1 MEPTSRLIV
10 CGGGESARTLSFFPE
25 RQFFKVLRALGS
37 AGCMAAARGVYSEL
51 LSAFKHP
58 GGLAMPRL
66 QTPGRQVPSA
76 GQANRAR
83 TGSMRRHFKDRLQGL
98 SAVFALIWLHTDEFV
113 KTRLALAVSSL
124 VLASV
129 FTALGPVALK
139 NVVDAI
145 ARDRPGTEVS
155 ITVLAILYVLTQWLA
170 RGAGELRALL
180 YAYAERRMFRRLSE
194 NLFAHVMRLPLRFH
208 LGRQTGAIGQTL
220 QNGLQGYELILHHLV
235 FTFLPVVA
243 ELATI
248 VIVLARLDQPIF
260 FAFYAGAALCYAFV
274 FALTVSK
281 VMRTANAASA
291 TSIDA
296 SATMTDSILNYETVK
311 YFTAEP
317 VVQEKV
323 SRALRKTEKEWV
335 SFYRIYS
342 VSGLAVATTYAAF
355 LALTI
360 LYAVG
365 QVQAGALTIGGFV
378 LVNTYMLQIVR
389 PIEMLGYAV
398 QGFSQGTA
406 MLNSMLTLLQ
416 EAPEPQSL
424 HATTPRSGPGSL
436 EFDSVA
442 LSYRSDRT
450 ILNGV
455 SFRIPAGK
463 TLGIV
468 GTSGAGKST
477 LVRLVTRLLEVDSG
491 RILLDGA
498 PISEMPLPV
507 VRQSIAVVP
516 QDTVLF
522 NDTIGYNIAFGKHGS
537 TQQEIED
544 AARVARLHD
553 FIVSLPDGY
562 ETRVGERG
570 VKLSGGEKQRVSIAR
585 AALKHPRIYVFDEAT
600 SSLDSRTE
608 RQILR
613 NLRHISS
620 THTTLVIAHRLSTV
634 VHADEIVVLDYGAIV
649 ERGTHASLLEQN
661 GRYAALW
668 RAQQAAA
675 TQLENA

>member
-1 MEPTSRLIV
+1 MRQLFAERL
-10 CGGGESARTLSFFPE
+10 ES
-25 RQFFKVLRALGS
+25 VRA
-37 AGCMAAARGVYSEL
+37 A
-51 LSAFKHP
+51 
-58 GGLAMPRL
+58 
-66 QTPGRQVPSA
+66 
-76 GQANRAR
+76 
-83 TGSMRRHFKDRLQGL
+83 
-98 SAVFALIWLHTDEFV
+98 FALIWLHTDRFV
-113 KTRLALAVSSL
+113 KVRLFMAVTSL
-124 VLASV
+124 VLASI

-145 ARDRPGTEVS
+145 AGDSTGMPVS
-155 ITVLAILYVLTQWLA
+155 VTVLVILYVLTQWLA
-170 RGAGELRALL
+170 RGTGELRALL
-180 YAYAERRMFRRLSE
+180 YAYAERRMFRTLSQ

-248 VIVLARLDQPIF
+248 VIVLARLDQPVF
-260 FAFYAGAALCYAFV
+260 FAFYAGAALCYAIV
-274 FALTVSK
+274 FGFTVSK
-281 VMRTANAASA
+281 VMKTANAASA

-311 YFTAEP
+311 YFTAER

-323 SRALRKTEKEWV
+323 SRALVKTEREWV
-335 SFYRIYS
+335 SFYRLYS
-342 VSGLAVATTYAAF
+342 ISGLAVATTYAAF

-365 QVQAGALTIGGFV
+365 QVQAGAMTIGGFV
-378 LVNTYMLQIVR
+378 LVNTYMLQIIR

-398 QGFSQGTA
+398 QGFSQGIA
-406 MLNSMLTLLQ
+406 MLDSMQKLLQ
-416 EAPEPQSL
+416 EKPE
-424 HATTPRSGPGSL
+424 ADAADAAAAAAGPGSL
-436 EFDSVA
+436 EFETVA
-442 LSYRSDRT
+442 VSYHADRT

-477 LVRLVTRLLEVDSG
+477 IVRLVTRLLETDSG
-491 RILLDGA
+491 RILLDGV
-498 PISEMPLPV
+498 PISQLPLST
-507 VRQSIAVVP
+507 VRQAIAVVP

-522 NDTIGYNIAFGKHGS
+522 NDTIGYNIGFGKHDC
-537 TQQEIED
+537 TQREIED
-544 AARVARLHD
+544 AARVAHLHE
-553 FIVSLPDGY
+553 FIVSLPAAY
-562 ETRVGERG
+562 ATQVGERG

-600 SSLDSRTE
+600 SSLDSQTE
-608 RQILR
+608 RQILN
-613 NLRHISS
+613 NLREISS
-620 THTTLVIAHRLSTV
+620 SHTTLIIAHRLSTV
-634 VHADEIVVLDYGAIV
+634 VHADEIVVLEHGTIA
-649 ERGTHASLLEQN
+649 ERGTHLALLELN

-668 RAQQAAA
+668 RAQQSAAGVVTVA
-675 TQLENA
+675 DAAGDVVDPLAAKR

>member
-1 MEPTSRLIV
+1 M
-10 CGGGESARTLSFFPE
+10 
-25 RQFFKVLRALGS
+25 RQQFR
-37 AGCMAAARGVYSEL
+37 
-51 LSAFKHP
+51 
-58 GGLAMPRL
+58 
-66 QTPGRQVPSA
+66 
-76 GQANRAR
+76 
-83 TGSMRRHFKDRLQGL
+83 DRLE
-98 SAVFALIWLHTDEFV
+98 SVRAAFALIWLHTDRFV
-113 KTRLALAVSSL
+113 KVRLTLAVSSL

-145 ARDRPGTEVS
+145 AGDSAATEVS
-155 ITVLAILYVLTQWLA
+155 ITVLIILYVLTQWLA

-180 YAYAERRMFRRLSE
+180 YAYAERRMFRTLSE
-194 NLFAHVMRLPLRFH
+194 KLFAHVMRLPLRFH

-248 VIVLARLDQPIF
+248 VIVLASLDQPIF
-260 FAFYAGAALCYAFV
+260 FAFYAGASLCYAIV
-274 FALTVSK
+274 FGFTVSK

-323 SRALRKTEKEWV
+323 SHALRKTEKEWV
-335 SFYRIYS
+335 SFYRLYS
-342 VSGLAVATTYAAF
+342 LSGLAVATTYAGF
-355 LALTI
+355 LALTV

-365 QVQAGALTIGGFV
+365 QVQAGAMTIGGFV
-378 LVNTYMLQIVR
+378 LVNTYMLQIIR

-398 QGFSQGTA
+398 QGFSQGIA
-406 MLNSMLTLLQ
+406 MLDSMLKLLQ
-416 EAPEPQSL
+416 EKPEVDDAD
-424 HATTPRSGPGSL
+424 ATIVTAGPGSL

-442 LSYRSDRT
+442 VSYRSDRT

-455 SFRIPAGK
+455 SFYIPAGK

-468 GTSGAGKST
+468 GASGAGKST
-477 LVRLVTRLLEVDSG
+477 IVRLVTRLLEVDSG
-491 RILLDGA
+491 RILLDGM
-498 PISEMPLPV
+498 PISEMPLSA
-507 VRQSIAVVP
+507 VRQAIAVVP

-522 NDTIGYNIAFGKHGS
+522 NDTIGYNIAFGKHGCV
-537 TQQEIED
+537 QQEIED
-544 AARVARLHD
+544 AARIAHLHD
-553 FIVSLPDGY
+553 FIMGLPDGY
-562 ETRVGERG
+562 ETQVGERG

-613 NLRHISS
+613 NLQDISS

-634 VHADEIVVLDYGAIV
+634 VHADEIVVLEHGAIA
-649 ERGTHASLLEQN
+649 ERGTHLSLLEQG
-661 GRYAALW
+661 GRYAVLW
-668 RAQQAAA
+668 RAQQSAAG
-675 TQLENA
+675 QLEKA

>member
-1 MEPTSRLIV
+1 
-10 CGGGESARTLSFFPE
+10 
-25 RQFFKVLRALGS
+25 
-37 AGCMAAARGVYSEL
+37 MAAARGVYSEL

-83 TGSMRRHFKDRLQGL
+83 TGSMRRHFKDRLQGV

-613 NLRHISS
+613 NLRDISS

>member
-1 MEPTSRLIV
+1 MATSPVAVQTAMGR
-10 CGGGESARTLSFFPE
+10 E
-25 RQFFKVLRALGS
+25 
-37 AGCMAAARGVYSEL
+37 
-51 LSAFKHP
+51 HP
-58 GGLAMPRL
+58 GQIDAASLAY
-66 QTPGRQVPSA
+66 GRSRSTFA
-76 GQANRAR
+76 RIANQAR
-83 TGSMRRHFKDRLQGL
+83 TGIMRRQFKDRLE
-98 SAVFALIWLHTDEFV
+98 SVRAVFALIWLHTDRFV
-113 KTRLALAVSSL
+113 KIRLALAVSSL
-124 VLASV
+124 VLASI

-145 ARDRPGTEVS
+145 AGDRPGTEVS
-155 ITVLAILYVLTQWLA
+155 IIVLAVLYVLTQWFA
-170 RGAGELRALL
+170 RGAGEVRALL
-180 YAYAERRMFRRLSE
+180 YAYAERRMLRTLSE
-194 NLFAHVMRLPLRFH
+194 KLFAHVMRLPLRFH

-220 QNGLQGYELILHHLV
+220 QNGLQGYELILHQLV
-235 FTFLPVVA
+235 FTLLPVAA

-248 VIVLARLDQPIF
+248 VIVLARVDQPMF
-260 FAFYAGAALCYAFV
+260 FAFYGGASLCYAIV
-274 FALTVSK
+274 FGYTVSK
-281 VMRTANAASA
+281 VTTTASAASEM
-291 TSIDA
+291 SIDA
-296 SATMTDSILNYETVK
+296 SAKMTDSILNYETVK

-323 SRALRKTEKEWV
+323 SGALKKTEKEWV

-342 VSGLAVATTYAAF
+342 LSGLAVATTYAAF

-378 LVNTYMLQIVR
+378 LVNTYMLQIIR

-398 QGFSQGTA
+398 QGVSQGSA
-406 MLNSMLTLLQ
+406 MLNSMLKLLK
-416 EAPEPQSL
+416 EAPEAESMD
-424 HATTPRSGPGSL
+424 ASTSSSGPGSL
-436 EFDSVA
+436 EFDSVGV
-442 LSYRSDRT
+442 SYRSDRT
-450 ILNGV
+450 ILNNV

-477 LVRLVTRLLEVDSG
+477 IVRLVTRLLEVDSG
-491 RILLDGA
+491 CILLDGV
-498 PISEMPLPV
+498 PISEMPLAV

-537 TQQEIED
+537 TRQETED
-544 AARVARLHD
+544 AARVAHLHD
-553 FIVSLPDGY
+553 LIVSLPDGY
-562 ETRVGERG
+562 ETQVGERG

-585 AALKHPRIYVFDEAT
+585 AALKHPRIYIFDEAT

-613 NLRHISS
+613 NLRDISS

-634 VHADEIVVLDYGAIV
+634 VHADEIVVLDHGAIV
-649 ERGTHASLLEQN
+649 ERGTHSSLLEQN

-668 RAQQAAA
+668 RAQQTAAS
-675 TQLENA
+675 QLENA

>member
-1 MEPTSRLIV
+1 
-10 CGGGESARTLSFFPE
+10 
-25 RQFFKVLRALGS
+25 
-37 AGCMAAARGVYSEL
+37 
-51 LSAFKHP
+51 
-58 GGLAMPRL
+58 
-66 QTPGRQVPSA
+66 
-76 GQANRAR
+76 
-83 TGSMRRHFKDRLQGL
+83 MRSPLNDRLE
-98 SAVFALIWLHTDEFV
+98 SIRAVFALIWLHTDRFV
-113 KTRLALAVSSL
+113 KIRLALAVSSL
-124 VLASV
+124 VLAAI

-139 NVVDAI
+139 NVVDAL
-145 ARDRPGTEVS
+145 AGDRPAAEIP

-180 YAYAERRMFRRLSE
+180 YAYAERRMFRTLSE

-243 ELATI
+243 ELGTI
-248 VIVLARLDQPIF
+248 VIVLARLDQPMF
-260 FAFYAGAALCYAFV
+260 FVFYAGASLCYAIV
-274 FALTVSK
+274 FAFTVSK
-281 VMRTANAASA
+281 VMRTANAASEM
-291 TSIDA
+291 SIDA

-335 SFYRIYS
+335 GFYRVYS
-342 VSGLAVATTYAAF
+342 VSGLAVATTYAGF

-365 QVQAGALTIGGFV
+365 QVQTGALTIGGFV
-378 LVNTYMLQIVR
+378 LVNTYMLQIIR

-406 MLNSMLTLLQ
+406 MLTSMLTLLQ
-416 EAPEPQSL
+416 EAPEPDSTQ
-424 HATTPRSGPGSL
+424 ATAPPSGPGRL

-442 LSYRSDRT
+442 VSYRADRT

-463 TLGIV
+463 TLGVV

-477 LVRLVTRLLEVDSG
+477 IVRLVTRLLEPDSG
-491 RILLDGA
+491 RILLDGI
-498 PISEMPLPV
+498 PVSELPLTV
-507 VRQSIAVVP
+507 VRQAIAVVP

-522 NDTIGYNIAFGKHGS
+522 NDTIGYNIGFGKHGS

-544 AARVARLHD
+544 AARVAHLHD
-553 FIVSLPDGY
+553 FIMDLPDGY
-562 ETRVGERG
+562 QTQVGERG

-585 AALKHPRIYVFDEAT
+585 AALKHPRIYIFDEAT

-608 RQILR
+608 RQILQ
-613 NLRHISS
+613 NLRDISS
-620 THTTLVIAHRLSTV
+620 SHTTLVIAHRLSTV
-634 VHADEIVVLDYGAIV
+634 VHADEIVVLDHGAIM
-649 ERGTHASLLEQN
+649 ERGTHSSLLQQN

-668 RAQQAAA
+668 RAQQASAS
-675 TQLENA
+675 QLENA

>member
-1 MEPTSRLIV
+1 MDMTMGQPLSDRV
-10 CGGGESARTLSFFPE
+10 QSAR
-25 RQFFKVLRALGS
+25 
-37 AGCMAAARGVYSEL
+37 AA
-51 LSAFKHP
+51 
-58 GGLAMPRL
+58 
-66 QTPGRQVPSA
+66 
-76 GQANRAR
+76 
-83 TGSMRRHFKDRLQGL
+83 
-98 SAVFALIWLHTDEFV
+98 FALIWLHTDRFV
-113 KTRLALAVSSL
+113 KVRLLLAVSSL

-129 FTALGPVALK
+129 FTALGPLALK

-145 ARDRPGTEVS
+145 AGDGAGTNVS
-155 ITVLAILYVLTQWLA
+155 VTVLVILYVLTQWLA
-170 RGAGELRALL
+170 RGTGELRALL
-180 YAYAERRMFRRLSE
+180 YAYAERRMFRTLSE

-260 FAFYAGAALCYAFV
+260 FAFYAGAALCYAIV
-274 FALTVSK
+274 FGCTVSK
-281 VMRTANAASA
+281 VMKTANAASA

-311 YFTAEP
+311 YFTAER

-323 SRALRKTEKEWV
+323 SRALVKTEREWV
-335 SFYRIYS
+335 SFYRLYS
-342 VSGLAVATTYAAF
+342 MSGLAVATTYAAF

-365 QVQAGALTIGGFV
+365 QVQAGAMTIGGFV
-378 LVNTYMLQIVR
+378 LVNTYMLQIIR

-398 QGFSQGTA
+398 QGFSQGLA
-406 MLNSMLTLLQ
+406 MLDSMLKLLQ
-416 EAPEPQSL
+416 EKPESDEAD
-424 HATTPRSGPGSL
+424 ATISARGPGSL
-436 EFDSVA
+436 EFDSVSVA
-442 LSYRSDRT
+442 YRSDRT

-455 SFRIPAGK
+455 SLRIPAGK

-477 LVRLVTRLLEVDSG
+477 IVRLVTRLLEADSG
-491 RILLDGA
+491 RILLDGV
-498 PISEMPLPV
+498 PISQMPLTA
-507 VRQSIAVVP
+507 VRQAIAVVP

-522 NDTIGYNIAFGKHGS
+522 NDTIGYNIAFGKHGC
-537 TQQEIED
+537 TQQEIEN
-544 AARVARLHD
+544 AARVAHLHE
-553 FIVSLPDGY
+553 FILSLPDGY
-562 ETRVGERG
+562 ETQVGERG

-600 SSLDSRTE
+600 SSLDSKTE
-608 RQILR
+608 QQILQ
-613 NLRHISS
+613 NLREISS
-620 THTTLVIAHRLSTV
+620 AHTTLVIAHRLSTV
-634 VHADEIVVLDYGAIV
+634 VHADEIVVLEHGTIA
-649 ERGTHASLLEQN
+649 ERGTHSSLLEQN

-668 RAQQAAA
+668 RAQHAASTFA
-675 TQLENA
+675 PAMQTVVVVENGNVPSS